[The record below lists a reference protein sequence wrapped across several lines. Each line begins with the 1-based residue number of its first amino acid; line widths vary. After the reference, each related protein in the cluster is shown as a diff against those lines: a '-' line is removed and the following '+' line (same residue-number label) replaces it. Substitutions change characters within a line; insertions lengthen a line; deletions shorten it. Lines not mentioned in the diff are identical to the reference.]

1 MNKLTKEVKTM
12 QECTKAELDH
22 LFQCD
27 TDLPVEHVYK
37 SNPIMTRLCD
47 HPRCTEVIYRDTL
60 DKDQGY
66 QIADL
71 PARYFCSV
79 KCGNQILDNKLY
91 FNMAN
96 KQVKFK

>member
-1 MNKLTKEVKTM
+1 M
-12 QECTKAELDH
+12 QDATKAELDH

-27 TDLPVEHVYK
+27 TDIPQEPVYK
-37 SNPIMTRLCD
+37 SNPICTVICA

-71 PARYFCSV
+71 PVKYFCSV
-79 KCGNQILDNKLY
+79 KCGQEILNNKLY

-96 KQVKFK
+96 KFVKFK